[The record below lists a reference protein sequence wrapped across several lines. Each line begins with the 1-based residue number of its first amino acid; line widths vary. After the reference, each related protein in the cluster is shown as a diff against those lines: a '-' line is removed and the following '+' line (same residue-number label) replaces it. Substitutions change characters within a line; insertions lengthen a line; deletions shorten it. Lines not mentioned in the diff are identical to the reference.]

1 MLKEYTNILT
11 RIFVEEQVIFYPNEK
26 RVVDL
31 WIVTAGE
38 LFTRFIVEDYPP
50 ITYMPPVQLSILLDS
65 NENTSIEYIQE
76 LSQN

>member
-1 MLKEYTNILT
+1 MIKEYTNILT

-31 WIVTAGE
+31 WIVTVGE
-38 LFTRFIVEDYPP
+38 LSTIFIVEDYPP
-50 ITYMPPVQLSILLDS
+50 ITDMPPVQLSILLDS
-65 NENTSIEYIQE
+65 NENTSIEYIQK

>member
-31 WIVTAGE
+31 WIVTSGV
-38 LFTRFIVEDYPP
+38 LSTRFIVEDDPP
-50 ITYMPPVQLSILLDS
+50 IIDMPPVQLSILLDS
-65 NENTSIEYIQE
+65 NENTSIEYIQK